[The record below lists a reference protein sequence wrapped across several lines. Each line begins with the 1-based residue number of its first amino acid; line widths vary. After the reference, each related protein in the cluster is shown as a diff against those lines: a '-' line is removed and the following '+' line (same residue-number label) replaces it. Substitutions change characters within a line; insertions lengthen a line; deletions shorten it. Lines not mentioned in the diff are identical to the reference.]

1 MDEGVVFL
9 PHKKF
14 FLEELVDESE
24 QPAPRLVPLV
34 ERKFELSVI
43 VERPGSSHDLAG
55 SGVERHD
62 ILCRVHRGFILK
74 KAAFVG

>member
-14 FLEELVDESE
+14 FLEELVDESV

-34 ERKFELSVI
+34 EHKFELSMI

-62 ILCRVHRGFILK
+62 VLCRVHQGFILK
-74 KAAFVG
+74 KAALVG